1 VRTPLRSRPRLQ
13 ITAGAIGVATLALAG
28 CSSTMG
34 APEPVSEQGSA
45 MTDTWR
51 VFLVGAILV
60 SGLVWGL
67 VLWSVVRYRRR
78 SHDDATIPRQRQYN
92 IGLEALYTIV
102 PVLIVAGLF
111 ALTVV
116 NVDRLDG
123 SSSEPELTVTVVGFQ
138 WQWQFR
144 YGDQDVAVSGT
155 EDVRPVLMLP
165 VGRTV
170 RFQLEAADV
179 IHSFWV
185 PEFLT
190 KRDLIPGLD
199 NSIEVEVIEEGEWVG
214 RCAEYCGFD
223 HWRMTFDVKAVPAD
237 EFDRWLADAR
247 DAPQPI
253 LGAL

>member
-1 VRTPLRSRPRLQ
+1 MRNPLRCRPRLR
-13 ITAGAIGVATLALAG
+13 IAAGGIGVATLALGA

-60 SGLVWGL
+60 AGLVWGL
-67 VLWSVVRYRRR
+67 VLWSVVRFRRGR
-78 SHDDATIPRQRQYN
+78 HDDDIPRQRQYN
-92 IGLEALYTIV
+92 IGLEALYTVV

-116 NVDRLDG
+116 NVDRLNG
-123 SSSEPELTVTVVGFQ
+123 ATSAPELTVQVVGFQ
-138 WQWQFR
+138 WQWQFQ
-144 YGDQDVAVSGT
+144 YVDQDVTVNGT
-155 EDVRPVLMLP
+155 ESVRPVLVLP

-170 RFQLEAADV
+170 RFELEAADV

-190 KRDLIPGLD
+190 KRDLIPGLH
-199 NSIEVEVIEEGEWVG
+199 NSIEVEVTQEGEWVG

-223 HWRMTFDVKAVPAD
+223 HWRMAFDVRAVPAD
-237 EFDRWLADAR
+237 EFDQWLADAR
-247 DAPQPI
+247 GAPQPI

>member
-1 VRTPLRSRPRLQ
+1 VRTPLRCPPRLLV
-13 ITAGAIGVATLALAG
+13 TAGATGAAALLFGA

-60 SGLVWGL
+60 AGLVWGL
-67 VLWSVVRYRRR
+67 VLWSVVRYRRNR
-78 SHDDATIPRQRQYN
+78 HDDDVPRQRQYN
-92 IGLEALYTIV
+92 IGLEALYTVV

-138 WQWQFR
+138 WQWQFQ

-190 KRDLIPGLD
+190 KRDLIPGID
-199 NSIEVEVIEEGEWVG
+199 NSIEVEVIDEGEWVG

-237 EFDRWLADAR
+237 EFDRWLTDAR